1 MTQDQLMGLL
11 RQLAPIF
18 GTLLTVF
25 GMKSAAANALVDTI
39 MTIAGPIMLVGS
51 TIWTYIANSRA
62 SIMKSAAQP
71 VAPGVAA
78 PEIVLPKEE
87 RDLAAALP
95 ANVTTK

>member
-11 RQLAPIF
+11 RQIGPIL

-25 GMKSAAANALVDTI
+25 GMKSATANALVDLI
-39 MTIAGPIMLVGS
+39 MTVAGPIMLIGS
-51 TIWTYIANSRA
+51 TIWAFIANSRA
-62 SIMKSAAQP
+62 SIMASASKP

-78 PEIVLPKEE
+78 PEIVLPKAEA
-87 RDLAAALP
+87 DLAASLP

>member
-25 GMKSAAANALVDTI
+25 GVKSATANALVDMI

-51 TIWTYIANSRA
+51 AIWAFIANSRA
-62 SIMKSAAQP
+62 SIMTSAAKP
-71 VAPGVAA
+71 ATPGAAA
-78 PEIVLPKEE
+78 PEIILPKSEKA
-87 RDLAAALP
+87 LADSLP
-95 ANVTTK
+95 SNVTTQ